1 MSAGY
6 FSFMKEQIDAL
17 LRQSL
22 HVIEQETGLLLPEG
36 LSFNIER
43 PRDASHGDF
52 SSNIAMVSCKALN
65 MPPRILAERLLE
77 NLPKHPGI
85 AKISI
90 AGPGFINF
98 VLSTNLLAEQ
108 LELMWQSECCGVTSI
123 GESQTVVVDYSSPNL
138 AKEMHVG
145 HLRST
150 IIGDAIARVLELKG
164 YQVIRQ
170 NHVGDWGTQFGMLIA
185 HFDDEARAHHGEV
198 KLNDLESFYKAAKL
212 RFDSEPNF
220 AERARNL
227 VVALQSGDEK
237 CLSMWQSFIQLSI
250 AHCQEVYERLGV
262 ALTPN
267 DVRAESAYNDD
278 LPIVVDLLKQK
289 NLLVEHDGAQCV
301 FMDEFKGKDDELLPV
316 IVQKKDGGFL
326 YASTDLAAIR
336 YRHEKLHAKRVL
348 YVVDA
353 RQSLHFQQVFA
364 VAKKAG
370 FADEQM
376 QLEHISFGM
385 VLDKS
390 GRPYKS
396 RDGGVTK
403 LSDLL
408 DESERRAKTLIESKQ
423 TQHFSEE
430 EMTQMSKVIGISSV
444 KYADLSKHRT
454 SDYVFDWD
462 TMISFDGNTAPYL
475 LYAYTRIQSIFT
487 KAQIQEVE
495 LKGEFVFE
503 TSHDLELAKHLALF
517 PEVVDAVCQ
526 KATPHLL
533 CTYIY
538 ELAGT
543 FSSFYEACP
552 ILNHEQ
558 ENVKQSRLK
567 LVALTAKILKQG
579 LGLLG
584 ISTLSRM

>member
-1 MSAGY
+1 
-6 FSFMKEQIDAL
+6 MKEQIEAL
-17 LRQSL
+17 LQEAIRQ
-22 HVIEQETGLLLPEG
+22 IAKDEGIDFPEG
-36 LSFNIER
+36 IQFNIER

-52 SSNIAMVSCKALN
+52 SSNIAMVFCKALK
-65 MPPRILAERLLE
+65 MPPRVLAERLLAI
-77 NLPKHPGI
+77 LPKHANI
-85 AKISI
+85 AEISI

-98 VLSTNLLAEQ
+98 VLNQDLLKSQ
-108 LELMWQSECCGVTSI
+108 LENMWESSACGVQTI
-123 GESQTVVVDYSSPNL
+123 AHPQTVVVDYSSPNL

-150 IIGDAIARVLELKG
+150 IIGDAIARVLQLKG

-185 HFDDEARAHHGEV
+185 HFDDEAKAHPGEV

-212 RFDSEPNF
+212 RFDSEPEF

-237 CLSMWQSFIQLSI
+237 CLSMWKAFIDLSI
-250 AHCQEVYERLGV
+250 EHCQEVYERLGV
-262 ALTPN
+262 ALKPS
-267 DVRAESAYNDD
+267 DVKAESAYNDD
-278 LPIVVDLLKQK
+278 LPVIVSLLQDKG
-289 NLLVEHDGAQCV
+289 LLVEHDGAQCA
-301 FMDEFKGKDDELLPV
+301 FMEEFKGKDDELLPV

-336 YRHEKLHAKRVL
+336 YRHEVLKAERVL

-353 RQSLHFQQVFA
+353 RQALHFQQVFA
-364 VAKKAG
+364 LAKRAG
-370 FADEQM
+370 FADDAM
-376 QLEHISFGM
+376 LLEHISFGM

-403 LSDLL
+403 LADLL
-408 DESERRAKTLIESKQ
+408 DESEKRAKTLIQSKQ
-423 TQHFSEE
+423 TSHFSEE
-430 EMTQMSKVIGISSV
+430 ELDQMAKVIGISSV

-475 LYAYTRIQSIFT
+475 LYAFTRIQSIFQ
-487 KAQIQEVE
+487 KAQVE
-495 LKGEFVFE
+495 ESHLSKGFVLE
-503 TSHDLELAKHLALF
+503 ASHDIDLAKQLVLF
-517 PEVVDAVCQ
+517 PEVLDAVSL

-533 CTYIY
+533 CTYLY
-538 ELAGT
+538 ELAGI

-552 ILNHEQ
+552 ILNQ
-558 ENVKQSRLK
+558 ENQNLKQSRLK
-567 LVALTAKILKQG
+567 LVALTARILKKG

>member
-1 MSAGY
+1 
-6 FSFMKEQIDAL
+6 MKEQIEVL
-17 LRQSL
+17 LQQAIRQ
-22 HVIEQETGLLLPEG
+22 IAQDEG
-36 LSFNIER
+36 LNFPEMTPWTIER

-52 SSNIAMVSCKALN
+52 SSNIAMVFCKAFK
-65 MPPRILAERLLE
+65 MSPRVLAERLVALLPNHE
-77 NLPKHPGI
+77 NI
-85 AKISI
+85 SEISI

-98 VLSTNLLAEQ
+98 VLHQDFLKNQ
-108 LELMWQSECCGVTSI
+108 LEKMWRSKDCAVQI
-123 GESQTVVVDYSSPNL
+123 INNPQTVVVDYSSPNL

-185 HFDDEARAHHGEV
+185 HFDDQAKAHPGEV

-212 RFDSEPNF
+212 RFDSEPEF

-227 VVALQSGDEK
+227 VVALQSGDQK
-237 CLSMWQSFIQLSI
+237 CLSMWRAFIELSI
-250 AHCQEVYERLGV
+250 EHCQEVYDRLGV
-262 ALTPN
+262 ALKTA
-267 DVRAESAYNDD
+267 DIRAESAYNDD
-278 LPIVVDLLKQK
+278 LPLIVSDLKDK
-289 NLLVEHDGAQCV
+289 GLLEEHDGAQCV
-301 FMDEFKGKDDELLPV
+301 FMDEFKGKDGELLPV

-336 YRHEKLHAKRVL
+336 YRHQILKAKRVL

-353 RQSLHFQQVFA
+353 RQALHFQQVFA
-364 VAKKAG
+364 LAKLAG
-370 FADEQM
+370 FADDEM
-376 QLEHISFGM
+376 LLEHISFGM
-385 VLDKS
+385 VLDQS

-403 LSDLL
+403 LADLL
-408 DESERRAKTLIESKQ
+408 DESERRAKVLIQSKQ
-423 TQHFSEE
+423 TSHLSEE
-430 EMTQMSKVIGISSV
+430 ELDHMAKIIGTSSV
-444 KYADLSKHRT
+444 KYADLSKNRS

-475 LYAYTRIQSIFT
+475 LYAYTRIQSIFQ
-487 KAQIQEVE
+487 KAQITEKDFPQGFI
-495 LKGEFVFE
+495 LE
-503 TSHDLELAKHLALF
+503 TNQDIDLAKQLILF
-517 PEVVDAVCQ
+517 PEVLDAVCL

-533 CTYIY
+533 CTYLY
-538 ELAGT
+538 DLAGI

-552 ILNHEQ
+552 ILNAEHLELQ
-558 ENVKQSRLK
+558 QSRLK
-567 LVALTAKILKQG
+567 LLALTARILKKG